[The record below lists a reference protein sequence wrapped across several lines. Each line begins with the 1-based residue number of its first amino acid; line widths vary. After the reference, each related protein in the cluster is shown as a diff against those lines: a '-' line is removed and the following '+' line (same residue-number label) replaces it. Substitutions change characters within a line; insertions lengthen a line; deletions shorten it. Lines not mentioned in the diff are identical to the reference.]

1 MKHTRLFALL
11 LALALC
17 AALLAGCSGSSEDED
32 EADEIHATAGGSV
45 TLPEGFSASGSFTS
59 QVSGD
64 ALYATFSFSGAQKK
78 ETGYFSPAGTSI
90 TVTAFATTENQHNKE
105 FKFALWQKVDGGM
118 SYVSGTTVYY
128 TADGS
133 CYTYTYEGLDPNS
146 QYRLAISHDSP
157 SYVVSGQ
164 FAVTGLA
171 TATQS
176 DEELD
181 EENA

>member
-17 AALLAGCSGSSEDED
+17 AALLAGCSGETEEEDV
-32 EADEIHATAGGSV
+32 ADEIHATAGGSI
-45 TLPEGFSASGSFTS
+45 TLPEGFSASGTFTS
-59 QVSGD
+59 LVSGD

-78 ETGYFSPAGTSI
+78 ETGYFSPASTSI
-90 TVTAFATTENQHNKE
+90 TVTAFATTENEYNKQ

-118 SYVSGTTVYY
+118 AYLPGTTVYY

-133 CYTYTYEGLDPNS
+133 CYSYTYEGLDPSS

-164 FAVTGLA
+164 FSVAGLA

-181 EENA
+181 EEAA